1 MDNLTLASIEASFNV
16 PPSLDVMRVGDH
28 EIVHIGSTPI
38 AHYSVSDITSR
49 RHVMVQLGE
58 AGRIKGL
65 DIARCFGVTP
75 IYVSQLRG
83 RYRQQGSAA
92 LKAARRGPKGPMKVT
107 ARLEARVRK
116 LRARGRSYEEIAQS
130 VSGEKEISYQTV
142 RRIVMKGDVRDSC
155 FAVVESAEQTVG
167 ISPEVIAAAQ
177 QQARREEAVR
187 VESAQDAIVS
197 SPEMQAVASSQDLH
211 QGESR
216 YAGAMLLHVALGQL
230 GLWSVLES
238 LGAQVGRSRL
248 AVKQVVGIIA
258 LGFALRLRSIEG
270 FKTALKRD
278 FGMLLGLPTVPAV
291 QTLRTQ
297 VRALAESVEPDLVMR
312 KLLEAFVQLEPVW
325 EGAYY
330 VDGHFCPYSGSRPLT
345 KGWNA
350 KRRVAE
356 PGQTDVYVHDATGRA
371 LFFINRPLNDH
382 LSRVLPKILEEIRS
396 VAKDQ
401 KILLI
406 FDRGGYSGTLFR
418 ELDNQGIG
426 FITYLKGRKAK
437 RQFPSGHFE
446 RRWWEVT
453 DPAGIQKTRR
463 YVYNIYEKGT
473 RVGGAGVL
481 RTLVVEDEDG
491 QVPVLTNSTDLASA
505 KVVHLLK
512 MRWRQENSFKYLSE
526 HYGVEQL
533 IQYGATYSEDERLVE
548 NPARAKL
555 REKIDELQAEIV
567 FKEAELGQALE
578 FNDEKVRRTARGV
591 KLAHSALRREIN
603 GLYQRVQ
610 RLEHR
615 LAQTPS
621 KVALSELT
629 GKKLRAT
636 MKTDRRNLVNAIKIA
651 TYNAERLLAR
661 CFFRHY
667 ADPRDWLTMF
677 RAILH
682 LPGRIACV
690 DGTIR
695 IDLKPPDQPKV
706 RQALAATLEAINQLN
721 GRAFGDGEKLVFTLK
736 D

>member
-1 MDNLTLASIEASFNV
+1 M
-16 PPSLDVMRVGDH
+16 
-28 EIVHIGSTPI
+28 
-38 AHYSVSDITSR
+38 
-49 RHVMVQLGE
+49 
-58 AGRIKGL
+58 
-65 DIARCFGVTP
+65 
-75 IYVSQLRG
+75 
-83 RYRQQGSAA
+83 
-92 LKAARRGPKGPMKVT
+92 
-107 ARLEARVRK
+107 
-116 LRARGRSYEEIAQS
+116 SYEEIARL

-142 RRIVMKGDVRDSC
+142 RRIVLKGEVRDSC
-155 FAVVESAEQTVG
+155 LAVVEPAEQTLG
-167 ISPEVIAAAQ
+167 ISPEVIAAAEKEAGQ
-177 QQARREEAVR
+177 EEADT
-187 VESAQDAIVS
+187 VESAQDAMVF
-197 SPEMQAVASSQDLH
+197 SPEMQAVASSQDFS

-230 GLWSVLES
+230 GLWSVFES

-297 VRALAESVEPDLVMR
+297 VRALAESVEPQLVMR

-330 VDGHFCPYSGSRPLT
+330 VDGHFCPYSGSRPLS

-382 LSRVLPKILEEIRS
+382 LSRVLPKILEEIRC

-401 KILLI
+401 KIVLI
-406 FDRGGYSGTLFR
+406 FDRGGYSGSLFR
-418 ELDNQGIG
+418 ELTNQGIG

-437 RQFPSGHFE
+437 RRFSSGHFE

-453 DPAGIQKTRR
+453 DPAGIQKARR

-481 RTLVVEDEDG
+481 RTLVVQDEDG
-491 QVPVLTNSTDLASA
+491 QIPVLTNSTDPSA

-533 IQYGATYSEDERLVE
+533 IQYGATYSEEERLVE

-555 REKIDELQAEIV
+555 RKKINELQAEII

-603 GLYQRVQ
+603 GFYETVQ

-636 MKTDRRNLVNAIKIA
+636 MKTDRRNLVGAIKIA

-695 IDLKPPDQPKV
+695 IDLRAPDQPRV
-706 RQALAATLEAINQLN
+706 RQALAATLEAINHLN
-721 GRAFGDGEKLVFTLK
+721 GRAFGDGEKLVFTLR

>member
-1 MDNLTLASIEASFNV
+1 MDNLTFASKEASFNV
-16 PPSLDVMRVGDH
+16 PPPLDVTRVGDH

-38 AHYSVSDITSR
+38 AHYSVSDVTSR

-107 ARLEARVRK
+107 ARLEGRVRK
-116 LRARGRSYEEIAQS
+116 LRGRGMSYEEIARS

-142 RRIVMKGDVRDSC
+142 RRIVLRGEVGDSC
-155 FAVVESAEQTVG
+155 LAVVEPAEQSVG
-167 ISPEVIAAAQ
+167 IAPEVISAAEKEAG
-177 QQARREEAVR
+177 REEADTL
-187 VESAQDAIVS
+187 ESAQDAMVFS
-197 SPEMQAVASSQDLH
+197 LEMQAVASSQDFP

-230 GLWSVLES
+230 GLWSVFES

-248 AVKQVVGIIA
+248 AVKQVVGVIA

-297 VRALAESVEPDLVMR
+297 VRALAESVEPELVMR
-312 KLLEAFVQLEPVW
+312 KLLEAFVELEPVW

-330 VDGHFCPYSGSRPLT
+330 VDGHFCPYRGSRPLA

-406 FDRGGYSGTLFR
+406 FDRGGYSGSLFR
-418 ELDNQGIG
+418 ELNKQGVG

-437 RQFPSGHFE
+437 RRFSSGHFE

-463 YVYNIYEKGT
+463 YVYKIYEKGT

-481 RTLVVEDEDG
+481 RTVVVEDEDG
-491 QVPVLTNSTDLASA
+491 QIPVLTNSSDPSA
-505 KVVHLLK
+505 KLVHLLK

-533 IQYGATYSEDERLVE
+533 IQYGATYSEEKRLVE
-548 NPARAKL
+548 NPARVKL
-555 REKIDELQAEIV
+555 RKKIEELQTEIV

-603 GLYQRVQ
+603 GLYHRVQ

-615 LAQTPS
+615 LAHTPS

-682 LPGRIACV
+682 LPGRITCV

-695 IDLKPPDQPKV
+695 IDLRPPDRPRV

-721 GRAFGDGEKLVFTLK
+721 GRAFGNGEKLVFTLR

>member
-38 AHYSVSDITSR
+38 AHYSVSDVTSR

-83 RYRQQGSAA
+83 RYRQQGSVA
-92 LKAARRGPKGPMKVT
+92 LQASRRGPKGPMKVT

-116 LRARGRSYEEIAQS
+116 LRARGMSYEEIAQS
-130 VSGEKEISYQTV
+130 VAGEKEISYQTV
-142 RRIVMKGDVRDSC
+142 RRIVMKGEVRDSC
-155 FAVVESAEQTVG
+155 LAVVESAEQTVG
-167 ISPEVIAAAQ
+167 ISPEVIPAAEE
-177 QQARREEAVR
+177 QARREETIT
-187 VESAQDAIVS
+187 VESAQDAIDS
-197 SPEMQAVASSQDLH
+197 SPEMQAVASSQDFH

-238 LGAQVGRSRL
+238 LGAQVGRSRF

-297 VRALAESVEPDLVMR
+297 VRALAESVEPELVMR

-437 RQFPSGHFE
+437 RRFPSGHFE

-481 RTLVVEDEDG
+481 RTLVVEDEES
-491 QVPVLTNSTDLASA
+491 QVPVLTNNTNLASA

-555 REKIDELQAEIV
+555 RKEIGELQTEIV

-721 GRAFGDGEKLVFTLK
+721 GRAFGDGEKLVFALK

>member
-1 MDNLTLASIEASFNV
+1 MDNLTFASKEASFNV
-16 PPSLDVMRVGDH
+16 PPPLDVTRVGDH

-38 AHYSVSDITSR
+38 AHYSVSDVTSR

-116 LRARGRSYEEIAQS
+116 LRAREMSYEEIAQS

-142 RRIVMKGDVRDSC
+142 RRIVLKGDVRDSC
-155 FAVVESAEQTVG
+155 LAVVESAEQTVG
-167 ISPEVIAAAQ
+167 ISPEVIAAAE
-177 QQARREEAVR
+177 QQAGQEEAVR
-187 VESAQDAIVS
+187 VESAQDAILC
-197 SPEMQAVASSQDLH
+197 SPEMQAVASSKDFP

-297 VRALAESVEPDLVMR
+297 VRALAESVEPELVMR

-406 FDRGGYSGTLFR
+406 FDRGGYSGALFR

-437 RQFPSGHFE
+437 RRFPSGHFE
-446 RRWWEVT
+446 RRWWEVI
-453 DPAGIQKTRR
+453 DPAGIQKARR

-481 RTLVVEDEDG
+481 RTVVVEDEES
-491 QVPVLTNSTDLASA
+491 QVPVLTNNTNLASA

-533 IQYGATYSEDERLVE
+533 IQYGATYSEEERLVE

-555 REKIDELQAEIV
+555 RKEIGELQTEIV

-603 GLYQRVQ
+603 GLYETVQ

-695 IDLKPPDQPKV
+695 IDLRPPDRPRV

>member
-16 PPSLDVMRVGDH
+16 PPSLDVMRLGDH

-38 AHYSVSDITSR
+38 AHYSVSDVTSR

-92 LKAARRGPKGPMKVT
+92 LQASRRGPKGPMKVT

-116 LRARGRSYEEIAQS
+116 LRTRGMSYEEIAQS

-142 RRIVMKGDVRDSC
+142 RRILLKGDVRDSC
-155 FAVVESAEQTVG
+155 LPVVESAEETIG
-167 ISPEVIAAAQ
+167 ISPEVIPAAEEE
-177 QQARREEAVR
+177 ARREEAVT

-197 SPEMQAVASSQDLH
+197 SAEMQAVASSQDFH

-297 VRALAESVEPDLVMR
+297 VRALAESVEPELVMR

-350 KRRVAE
+350 KRRLAE

-406 FDRGGYSGTLFR
+406 FDRGGYSGTLFS

-437 RQFPSGHFE
+437 RRFPSGHFE

-463 YVYNIYEKGT
+463 CVYNIYEKGT

-481 RTLVVEDEDG
+481 RTLVVKDEEG

-555 REKIDELQAEIV
+555 RKKIDELQAEIV

-603 GLYQRVQ
+603 RLYERVQ

-629 GKKLRAT
+629 GKQLRAT

-690 DGTIR
+690 DGSIR
-695 IDLKPPDQPKV
+695 IDLRPPDQPRV

-721 GRAFGDGEKLVFTLK
+721 GRAFGDGEKLVFALR

>member
-1 MDNLTLASIEASFNV
+1 MDNLTFASKEASFNV
-16 PPSLDVMRVGDH
+16 PPPLDVTRVGDH

-38 AHYSVSDITSR
+38 AHYSVSDVTSR

-107 ARLEARVRK
+107 ARLEGRVRK
-116 LRARGRSYEEIAQS
+116 LRARKMSYEEIARS

-142 RRIVMKGDVRDSC
+142 RRIVLRGEVGDSC
-155 FAVVESAEQTVG
+155 LAVVEPAEQSVG
-167 ISPEVIAAAQ
+167 IAPEVISAAEKEAGRE
-177 QQARREEAVR
+177 QADTL
-187 VESAQDAIVS
+187 ESAQDAMVFS
-197 SPEMQAVASSQDLH
+197 LAMQAVASSQDFP

-230 GLWSVLES
+230 GLWSVFES

-248 AVKQVVGIIA
+248 AVKQVVGVIA

-297 VRALAESVEPDLVMR
+297 VRALAESVEPELVMR
-312 KLLEAFVQLEPVW
+312 KLLEAFVELEPVW

-406 FDRGGYSGTLFR
+406 FDRGGYSGSLFR
-418 ELDNQGIG
+418 ELNKQGIG

-437 RQFPSGHFE
+437 RRFSSGHFE

-463 YVYNIYEKGT
+463 YVYKIYEKGT

-481 RTLVVEDEDG
+481 RTVVVEDEDG
-491 QVPVLTNSTDLASA
+491 QIPVLTNSSDPSA
-505 KVVHLLK
+505 KLVHLLK

-533 IQYGATYSEDERLVE
+533 IQYGATYSEEKRLVE
-548 NPARAKL
+548 NPARVKL
-555 REKIDELQAEIV
+555 RKKIEELQTEIV
-567 FKEAELGQALE
+567 FKQAELGQALE

-603 GLYQRVQ
+603 GLYHRVQ

-615 LAQTPS
+615 LAHTPS

-682 LPGRIACV
+682 LPGRITCV

-695 IDLKPPDQPKV
+695 IDLRPPDRPRV

-721 GRAFGDGEKLVFTLK
+721 GRAFGNGEKLVFTLR

>member
-1 MDNLTLASIEASFNV
+1 MDNLTFASKEASFNV
-16 PPSLDVMRVGDH
+16 PPPLDVTRVGDH

-38 AHYSVSDITSR
+38 AHYSVSDVTSR

-107 ARLEARVRK
+107 ARLEGRVRK
-116 LRARGRSYEEIAQS
+116 LRARKMSYEEIARS

-142 RRIVMKGDVRDSC
+142 RRIVLRGEVGDSC
-155 FAVVESAEQTVG
+155 LAVVEPAEQSVG
-167 ISPEVIAAAQ
+167 IAPEVISAAEKEAG
-177 QQARREEAVR
+177 REEADTL
-187 VESAQDAIVS
+187 ESAQDAMVFS
-197 SPEMQAVASSQDLH
+197 LEMQAVASSQDFP

-230 GLWSVLES
+230 GLWSVFES

-248 AVKQVVGIIA
+248 AVKQVVGVIA

-297 VRALAESVEPDLVMR
+297 VRALAESVEPELVMR
-312 KLLEAFVQLEPVW
+312 KLLEAFVELEPVW

-406 FDRGGYSGTLFR
+406 FDRGGYSGSLFR
-418 ELDNQGIG
+418 ELNKQGVG

-437 RQFPSGHFE
+437 RRFSSGHFE

-463 YVYNIYEKGT
+463 YVYKIYEKGT

-481 RTLVVEDEDG
+481 RTVVVEDEDG
-491 QVPVLTNSTDLASA
+491 QIPVLTNSSDPSA
-505 KVVHLLK
+505 KLVHLLK

-533 IQYGATYSEDERLVE
+533 IQYGATYSEEKRLVE
-548 NPARAKL
+548 NPARVKL
-555 REKIDELQAEIV
+555 RKKIEELQTEIV

-603 GLYQRVQ
+603 GLYHRVQ

-615 LAQTPS
+615 LAHTPS

-682 LPGRIACV
+682 LPGRITCV

-695 IDLKPPDQPKV
+695 IDLRPPDRPRV

-721 GRAFGDGEKLVFTLK
+721 GRAFGNGEKLVFTLR

>member
-38 AHYSVSDITSR
+38 AHYSVSDVTSR

-167 ISPEVIAAAQ
+167 ISPEVIAAAEE
-177 QQARREEAVR
+177 QARREETVT

-426 FITYLKGRKAK
+426 FITYLMGRKAK
-437 RQFPSGHFE
+437 RRFPSGHFE

-491 QVPVLTNSTDLASA
+491 QVPVLTNSTDPSA

-555 REKIDELQAEIV
+555 RKEIGELQTEIV

-721 GRAFGDGEKLVFTLK
+721 GRAFGNGEKLVFTLK

>member
-142 RRIVMKGDVRDSC
+142 RRIVLKGDVRDSWL
-155 FAVVESAEQTVG
+155 AGVESAEQTVG
-167 ISPEVIAAAQ
+167 ISPERIAATEEP
-177 QQARREEAVR
+177 ARPEEAVT
-187 VESAQDAIVS
+187 VQSAPDAIVS
-197 SPEMQAVASSQDLH
+197 SPEMQTVASSQDFH

-312 KLLEAFVQLEPVW
+312 KLLEAFVELEPVW

-437 RQFPSGHFE
+437 RRFPSGHFE

-481 RTLVVEDEDG
+481 RTLVVEDEES
-491 QVPVLTNSTDLASA
+491 QVPVLTNNTNLASA

-555 REKIDELQAEIV
+555 RKEIGELQTEIV

>member
-28 EIVHIGSTPI
+28 EIVHVGCTPI
-38 AHYSVSDITSR
+38 AHYSVSDVTSR

-92 LKAARRGPKGPMKVT
+92 LQASRRGPKGPMKVT

-116 LRARGRSYEEIAQS
+116 LRARGMSYEEIAQS
-130 VSGEKEISYQTV
+130 VAGEKEISYQTV
-142 RRIVMKGDVRDSC
+142 RRIVLKGDVGDSC
-155 FAVVESAEQTVG
+155 LAVVESAEQTVG
-167 ISPEVIAAAQ
+167 ISPEVIPAAQ
-177 QQARREEAVR
+177 EQARREEAVV
-187 VESAQDAIVS
+187 VESAEDAIVCS
-197 SPEMQAVASSQDLH
+197 AEMQAVASSQDFH

-230 GLWSVLES
+230 GLWSVLEN

-297 VRALAESVEPDLVMR
+297 VRALAESVEPELVMR

-350 KRRVAE
+350 KRRVVE

-437 RQFPSGHFE
+437 RRFASGHFE

-453 DPAGIQKTRR
+453 DPAGIQKARR

-481 RTLVVEDEDG
+481 RTLVVKDEES
-491 QVPVLTNSTDLASA
+491 QVPVLTNNTNLASA

-555 REKIDELQAEIV
+555 RKKIDELQAEIV

-603 GLYQRVQ
+603 GLYERVQ

-629 GKKLRAT
+629 GKRLRAT

-690 DGTIR
+690 DGTIH
-695 IDLKPPDQPKV
+695 IDLRPPDQPKV

-721 GRAFGDGEKLVFTLK
+721 GRAFGDGEKLVFALR